1 MQALM
6 IVFVGGAI
14 LLTGLAVPMWLG
26 CLRPNSWYGFRVGQ
40 TLKDPLLWNAVN
52 RYSGKRL
59 FITGLVSLF
68 AGLGLPFWP
77 GISADGYAL
86 AYSAVFGSVF
96 LVTII
101 QSLRY
106 LKSQAG
112 ILRKQD

>member
-14 LLTGLAVPMWLG
+14 LLTGLSVPMWLG
-26 CLRPNSWYGFRVGQ
+26 CLRPNLWYGFRVEQ

-59 FITGLVSLF
+59 FITGVVSFF
-68 AGLGLPFWP
+68 AGLGLPNWP
-77 GISADGYAL
+77 GISPDGYAL
-86 AYSAVFGSVF
+86 AYAGVFGILF
-96 LVTII
+96 LVTIV

-112 ILRKQD
+112 ILRKHD